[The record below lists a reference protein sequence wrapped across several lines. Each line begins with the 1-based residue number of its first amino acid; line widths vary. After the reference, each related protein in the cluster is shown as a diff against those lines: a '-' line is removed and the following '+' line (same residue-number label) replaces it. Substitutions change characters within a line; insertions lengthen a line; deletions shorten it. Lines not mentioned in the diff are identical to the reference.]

1 MVKYVSNTRHYNI
14 EETKY
19 NDLNNEGLFNK
30 VIIEIYSSN
39 FLKILSIITKLSKQ
53 LYKKSS
59 HTQEKWVKM
68 KGYLIMLILIY
79 HIFGGKLYD
88 SN

>member
-1 MVKYVSNTRHYNI
+1 MVKYEPNTRYYNI

-59 HTQEKWVKM
+59 HTQEN
-68 KGYLIMLILIY
+68 G
-79 HIFGGKLYD
+79 
-88 SN
+88 

>member
-1 MVKYVSNTRHYNI
+1 MVKYELNTRHYNI

-19 NDLNNEGLFNK
+19 TGLNNEGLFNK

-59 HTQEKWVKM
+59 HTQEKWVKNE
-68 KGYLIMLILIY
+68 GLFNNVNIDLS
-79 HIFGGKLYD
+79 HFWR
-88 SN
+88 